1 MNKKMIAF
9 LTALTCMSA
18 LAALPASAELQ
29 VLPDGKWVDA
39 TTTPYPGI
47 MVETDGT
54 ELTREMLS
62 DIEELVQIKNIV
74 SYEEFTKSYPFWK
87 TVVSVEPESKAY
99 MLNLNETSPDVL
111 IKFGRELMVTM
122 DCIKETHLCETT
134 HYRYPLSTNKFTV
147 KTKDGIDLN
156 EADIPEFAGFTL
168 DPFDGEVI
176 PEEMR
181 NSWTV
186 LMPTDTFSVMLRTLS
201 RYEIY
206 CYNQDFCEEIL
217 EKYPDIIEFMGQ
229 HIKYNCTS
237 NDNAASYAASSVW
250 TSAGDSNSDGAVDAS
265 DAANVLTIAAQNGT
279 GAAIK
284 VTAADDVNAD
294 GAVNATDAAAVLC
307 YAAAKGTGADVS
319 WVDILRR

>member
-62 DIEELVQIKNIV
+62 DIEGLVQIKNIV

-134 HYRYPLSTNKFTV
+134 HYRYPLSTNRFTV
-147 KTKDGIDLN
+147 KTKEGIDLN
-156 EADIPEFAGFTL
+156 EADIPEFADFTFYSSGIEF
-168 DPFDGEVI
+168 PEDGW
-176 PEEMR
+176 
-181 NSWTV
+181 NKWTV
-186 LMPTDTFSVMLRTLS
+186 IMPTDTFSVMLRTLS
-201 RYEIY
+201 EYEIY

-217 EKYPDIIEFMGQ
+217 EKYPDIIESMGQ
-229 HIKYNCTS
+229 LIKYNSTS

-265 DAANVLTIAAQNGT
+265 DAANVLNIAAQNGT

-284 VTAADDVNAD
+284 ATAADDVNAD
-294 GAVNATDAAAVLC
+294 GAVNANDAAAVLC